1 MERRQKQAL
10 PIDGLLPNLLERLK
24 EQTNAVLIAA
34 PGAGKTT
41 RVPLSLLDA
50 SWLKG
55 QKIIMLEP
63 RRMAARAAARYMAAS
78 MGEQPGGTVGYRVRM
93 DTKVGPST
101 RIEVITEG
109 VLTRMLQ
116 SDPSLEGI
124 GIVIFDEFHERH
136 LHSDLGLALC
146 LQSQSVLRDDLRL
159 LVMSA
164 TLDAKPVSGLL
175 GDVPVLVSEGRAF
188 AVDTHYVLKRSE
200 GRMEEAVARMTADA
214 MSRHEGDALVFLPG
228 AGEIRRVQGL
238 LGSAGLSA
246 NIRVMPLYGSMPPDA
261 QDRAIGACAEGERKI
276 VLATTIAESSVT
288 VRGVRIVVDSG
299 LSRVPRFSA
308 RTGMTRLET
317 VAVSVASADQRRG
330 RAGRE
335 APGVCYR
342 LWTEMEHRALQPQ
355 SEPELLG
362 ADLAPLALELAVW
375 GIADPAEELA
385 WLNKP
390 PAAAYSQALE
400 LLLELGALDAQG
412 KPTAH
417 GKAMSELGMHPRLAH
432 MVLAADKL
440 GLGATACELAA
451 LLSDRDP
458 LRGTRSIDMR
468 LRLEALHGQATGGAA
483 LDEAAGK
490 RIAAEAKEWMLAA
503 GIQPANAGSA
513 RQSGQPGHHGHHGQ
527 PGQPSNGGSAR
538 VTTGQMNSSNYL
550 NSLNSLD
557 NCGLLLALAYPD
569 RIAKR
574 REDGRFLLRNGRG
587 AAVQE
592 LQPLSAS
599 PYLAAA
605 ELEDIGTDCRI
616 QLAAPLSLEEIE
628 LHFAEQLEIETE
640 VKWERAAEAVRARR
654 RVRLG
659 SLILK
664 ESMLASPDPALV
676 EKALLDGIEEQGID
690 LLPWTKPA
698 RQLQARIELMR
709 THNSSWP
716 DVSDET
722 LTAAL
727 RKWLSPY
734 IGGMRSRNDLSRLK
748 MTDIM
753 ESQLSWQERQQLD
766 EEVPTHL
773 TVPSGSRIPVDYSDP
788 AAPFLAVRLQELFGL
803 QQTPLIAG
811 GKLPVTIHLLS
822 PAQRPVQVTKDL
834 ASFWKN
840 TYFEVKKDL
849 KGRYPKH
856 YWPDNPLEAA
866 PTNRAKPRK

>member
-1 MERRQKQAL
+1 MEQRHKQAL
-10 PIDGLLPNLLERLK
+10 PVDGLLPELLERLS
-24 EQTNAVLIAA
+24 EQMNAVLIAS

-41 RVPLSLLDA
+41 RVPVCLLHA
-50 SWLKG
+50 PWLEG

-63 RRMAARAAARYMAAS
+63 RRLAARAAARYMAAS
-78 MGEQPGGTVGYRVRM
+78 LGEQPGGTVGYRVRM
-93 DTKVGPST
+93 DTKAGPHT

-116 SDPSLEGI
+116 ADPSLEGI

-146 LQSQSVLRDDLRL
+146 LQTQAVLRDDLRL

-164 TLDAKPVSGLL
+164 TLDAEPVAGLL
-175 GDVPVLVSEGRAF
+175 GGASVLVSEGRAYP
-188 AVDTHYVLKRSE
+188 VQTHYAPKRVE
-200 GRMEEAVARMTADA
+200 GRMEDAVARTAADA
-214 MSRHEGDALVFLPG
+214 MDKHEGDALVFLPG
-228 AGEIRRVQGL
+228 AAEIRRVQGL
-238 LGSAGLSA
+238 LGSLGLSP
-246 NIRVMPLYGSMPPDA
+246 NVRVMPLYGSMPPDA
-261 QDRAIGACAEGERKI
+261 QDRAVAACAEGERKI

-335 APGVCYR
+335 APGICFR
-342 LWTEMEHRALQPQ
+342 LWTETEHRALQPQ

-390 PAAAYSQALE
+390 PAAAYSQAQE
-400 LLLELGALDAQG
+400 LLHELGALDAKG

-417 GKAMSELGMHPRLAH
+417 GRAMAELGMHPRLAH
-432 MVLAADKL
+432 MVLTADKL
-440 GLGATACELAA
+440 GLGVIACELAA

-458 LRGTRSIDMR
+458 LRGSRSIDMR
-468 LRLEALHGQATGGAA
+468 LRLEALHGHAIGGAVM
-483 LDEAAGK
+483 DEAAAK
-490 RIAAEAKEWMLAA
+490 RIAAEAREWMRAA
-503 GIQPANAGSA
+503 GIQPASPGNAGDNGQIGNNGTASKAESA
-513 RQSGQPGHHGHHGQ
+513 GIPI
-527 PGQPSNGGSAR
+527 
-538 VTTGQMNSSNYL
+538 SS
-550 NSLNSLD
+550 STHIDSI
-557 NCGLLLALAYPD
+557 GLLIALAYPD

-574 REDGRFLLRNGRG
+574 RGDGRFLLRNGRG

-599 PYLAAA
+599 PFLAAA
-605 ELEDIGTDCRI
+605 ELEDSGSDSRI
-616 QLAAPLSLEEIE
+616 LLAAPLTPMEIE
-628 LHFAEQLEIETE
+628 RHFGDQLEVETE
-640 VKWERAAEAVRARR
+640 VQWERAAEAVRARS

-664 ESMLASPDPALV
+664 EGILADPDPELV
-676 EKALLDGIEEQGID
+676 EEALLSGIAEQGLG

-709 THNSSWP
+709 SHNPSWP

-722 LTAAL
+722 LTASL
-727 RKWLSPY
+727 KKWLSPY
-734 IGGMRSRNDLSRLK
+734 IGGMRSRNDLSKLK
-748 MTDIM
+748 MAEII
-753 ESQLSWQERQQLD
+753 ESQLSWQERQQLG

-803 QQTPLIAG
+803 RHTPHIAG

-822 PAQRPVQVTKDL
+822 PAHRPVQVTKDL
-834 ASFWKN
+834 ASFWQHA
-840 TYFEVKKDL
+840 YFEVKKDL

-866 PTNRAKPRK
+866 PTNRAKPRA